1 MTLVKHLAYCFV
13 TFAALLVVAQ
23 PSLAAQLAS
32 VTVNCTSAKLQAAID
47 KAMPGVQT
55 IIQVSGTCLELIE
68 VPAGKSITLSGR
80 GKAELKPPSG
90 KTNQP
95 VVLNKGDLTLEQ
107 MKVTNNAAATN
118 VILSANS
125 SSLLVYGSTITGGN
139 AEVAL
144 EIANASSGRI
154 FNSVVRGG
162 SGEAVGVYNASTLE
176 IFGRP
181 SVIAHFDPKIGYSS
195 VISNGSSTMSA
206 VSCGEASN
214 LSIKVDGTGKVM
226 VRNTGG
232 TGILANLCTF
242 RARNSVAAGAIDVL
256 SKGTALSAVLS
267 DLMLIGVTLA
277 SEANYALSATAARTV
292 ITGSLI
298 KKSGA
303 GDIRLD
309 GQSSIK
315 FNGWNGST
323 SLPAAFN
330 AGYPALACMD
340 DSRIFANDGDLQLP
354 SGKTEVDLE
363 EAYPDCFS

>member
-1 MTLVKHLAYCFV
+1 MRLFSRLACCCAPIAV
-13 TFAALLVVAQ
+13 MLVVAQ
-23 PSLAAQLAS
+23 PSLAAQSVS
-32 VTVNCTSAKLQAAID
+32 VTVNCPRAKLQSAID
-47 KAMPGVQT
+47 SAVPGVQT

-68 VPAGKSITLSGR
+68 VPAGKSITLSGK

-90 KTNQP
+90 KTSLP

-107 MKVTNNAAATN
+107 MKVTNTAAATN
-118 VILSANS
+118 VVVSANS

-181 SVIAHFDPKIGYSS
+181 SVLAHFDPKIGYSS

-206 VSCGEASN
+206 VSCGDGSN
-214 LSIKVDGTGKVM
+214 LSIKVDGTGKVT

-242 RARNSVAAGAIDVL
+242 RARNFVAAGAIDVL
-256 SKGTALSAVLS
+256 SRGTALSTMLS

-277 SEANYALSATAARTV
+277 SEADYALSATEARTV
-292 ITGSLI
+292 MTGSLI

-303 GDIRLD
+303 GDVRLD
-309 GQSSIK
+309 GQSSIT
-315 FNGWNGST
+315 FNGWTGPT
-323 SLPAAFN
+323 SIPAAFD
-330 AGYPALACMD
+330 AGYQSLTCMD
-340 DSRIFANDGDLQLP
+340 DSRIFAHDGDLQLP
-354 SGKTEVDLE
+354 DGKTEGDLE
-363 EAYPDCFS
+363 EAYPDCFP